1 MKAKT
6 KRYYERLIKIWI
18 MAHVDEFESDVEYK
32 EVDDVIELSKSHCIA
47 VEGSVYEDGTFCI
60 KWWIQY
66 PQTESKIYYL

>member
-6 KRYYERLIKIWI
+6 KRYYEALIMNWVMSQI
-18 MAHVDEFESDVEYK
+18 EYC
-32 EVDDVIELSKSHCIA
+32 ENFNIDHIIELSKSHCIA
-47 VEGSVYEDGTFCI
+47 LDGYITDTGSYLI